1 MECCS
6 HDRNISKSEVRP
18 RHKSTCTKTRQ
29 QLYKLSKRARGKGPP
44 QAKKSHRG
52 HVIFA
57 FWGLFLSDTSFAW
70 PKFVSLS
77 RVVRD
82 IYHPHDRAEPGS
94 SPHTISRAAAISAV
108 RFARREEEEGGRREG
123 RREEH
128 EERWPAAEAE
138 TVRRRRIT
146 GGCRQGG
153 GTPGVHGSLQM

>member
-1 MECCS
+1 MLFGGFSCHFICM
-6 HDRNISKSEVRP
+6 
-18 RHKSTCTKTRQ
+18 
-29 QLYKLSKRARGKGPP
+29 
-44 QAKKSHRG
+44 AKVCFS
-52 HVIFA
+52 V
-57 FWGLFLSDTSFAW
+57 
-70 PKFVSLS
+70 S

-94 SPHTISRAAAISAV
+94 SPHTISRAAAIPAV

-153 GTPGVHGSLQM
+153 GTPGVHGSLQNVIPHLQDSSLHPYDPTLRKVLYGPYTRYKRTAEIHTHRKTAPRTLRVLRMVK

>member
-1 MECCS
+1 M
-6 HDRNISKSEVRP
+6 
-18 RHKSTCTKTRQ
+18 
-29 QLYKLSKRARGKGPP
+29 
-44 QAKKSHRG
+44 AKVCFS
-52 HVIFA
+52 V
-57 FWGLFLSDTSFAW
+57 
-70 PKFVSLS
+70 S

-153 GTPGVHGSLQM
+153 DTPGVHGSLQM

>member
-1 MECCS
+1 MLFGFVAHFICM
-6 HDRNISKSEVRP
+6 
-18 RHKSTCTKTRQ
+18 
-29 QLYKLSKRARGKGPP
+29 
-44 QAKKSHRG
+44 AKVCFS
-52 HVIFA
+52 V
-57 FWGLFLSDTSFAW
+57 
-70 PKFVSLS
+70 S

-82 IYHPHDRAEPGS
+82 IYHPHYRAEPGS

-153 GTPGVHGSLQM
+153 GTPGVHGSLQRHPRRSRLAANVITFPHLQDSSLHPYDPTLRKVLYGPCIPGISELPKYILIAK